1 MKQKKYVPYRAE
13 HASRRHVLR
22 DTRMGIIGH
31 ILAVITAM
39 IWGTTFVSTKVL
51 LREFSPQE
59 TLFFRFLLGYI
70 ALWIMKPKV
79 LKVER
84 RHEILFAGAGLSGI
98 CLYYLFENIALTY
111 TQASNVSVIVSIA
124 PIFVSISAFFFLKE
138 EKLPKYFL
146 LGFVFAIIGIV
157 LISFSGTDEVEMN
170 LTGDLLC
177 VAGAACWGVY
187 SVLTKKLSDHG
198 YPVIMATRR
207 MFFYGLLFMIPVFVA
222 ADSRLGIERFED
234 PVNVANFLYLGI
246 GACAV
251 CFVTWNYAVEI
262 LGAIKTSAY
271 IYAIPV
277 VTIVMSII
285 ILGEK
290 ITVMSVA
297 GTLLTL
303 AGLVIS
309 EKR

>member
-1 MKQKKYVPYRAE
+1 MKQKKYVPYRAK
-13 HASRRHVLR
+13 HDSRRHVLR
-22 DTRMGIIGH
+22 DTRIGIIGH

-70 ALWIMKPKV
+70 ALWIMKPNV

-111 TQASNVSVIVSIA
+111 TLASNVSVIVSIA

-146 LGFVFAIIGIV
+146 IGFVFAIIGIV
-157 LISFSGTDEVEMN
+157 LISFSGTDGVEMN

-309 EKR
+309 EKH

>member
-1 MKQKKYVPYRAE
+1 MKQRKYV
-13 HASRRHVLR
+13 
-22 DTRMGIIGH
+22 TGH

-124 PIFVSISAFFFLKE
+124 PIFVSIFAFFFLKE

-146 LGFVFAIIGIV
+146 IGFVFAIIGIV
-157 LISFSGTDEVEMN
+157 LISFSGTDGVEMN

-222 ADSRLGIERFED
+222 ADSRIGIERFEE

-277 VTIVMSII
+277 ITIVMSMI

-297 GTLLTL
+297 GTVLTL

>member
-1 MKQKKYVPYRAE
+1 MKQRKYI
-13 HASRRHVLR
+13 
-22 DTRMGIIGH
+22 TGH

-70 ALWIMKPKV
+70 ALWVMKPKV
-79 LKVER
+79 LRVER

-146 LGFVFAIIGIV
+146 IGFVFAIIGIV
-157 LISFSGTDEVEMN
+157 LISFSGTDGVEMN
-170 LTGDLLC
+170 LAGDLLC

-187 SVLTKKLSDHG
+187 SVLTKKLSDHR

-297 GTLLTL
+297 GTVLTL

>member
-1 MKQKKYVPYRAE
+1 MKQRKYV
-13 HASRRHVLR
+13 
-22 DTRMGIIGH
+22 TGH

-70 ALWIMKPKV
+70 ALWIMKPRI

-84 RHEILFAGAGLSGI
+84 RHELLFAGAGLSGI

-124 PIFVSISAFFFLKE
+124 PIFVSIFAFFFLKE

-146 LGFVFAIIGIV
+146 IGFVFAIIGIV
-157 LISFSGTDEVEMN
+157 LISFSGTDGVEMN
-170 LTGDLLC
+170 LAGDLLC

-187 SVLTKKLSDHG
+187 SVLAKKLSDHG

-222 ADSRLGIERFED
+222 ADPRSGIERFEN
-234 PVNVANFLYLGI
+234 PVNIANFLYLGI
-246 GACAV
+246 GACAI
-251 CFVTWNYAVEI
+251 CFVTWNYAVEV

-277 VTIVMSII
+277 ITIVMSMI

-290 ITVMSVA
+290 VTVMSAV
-297 GTLLTL
+297 GTVLTL
-303 AGLVIS
+303 TGLVIS

>member
-1 MKQKKYVPYRAE
+1 MKQRKYI
-13 HASRRHVLR
+13 
-22 DTRMGIIGH
+22 TGH

-70 ALWIMKPKV
+70 ALWVMKPKV
-79 LKVER
+79 LRVER

-146 LGFVFAIIGIV
+146 IGFVFAIIGIV

-170 LTGDLLC
+170 LAGDLLC

-187 SVLTKKLSDHG
+187 SVLTKKLSDHR

-222 ADSRLGIERFED
+222 AGPRLGIERFED

-297 GTLLTL
+297 GTVLTL